1 MKKRFKNFSL
11 ISIGIIFGI
20 LVSINLSVFADKKEE
35 AKKLPVEDLRIF
47 AEVFGKIKADYVEEV
62 ADKKLLTEAL
72 NGMLAGLDPHST
84 FLDEDHFKEM
94 QQGTAGEFGGLG
106 IEVGMEDGFVKVISP
121 IEDTPAFKAGLQ
133 SGDLI
138 IKLDD
143 KSVKGMTLNDAVKLM
158 RGKPGSTINVQ
169 ILRKGKDTP
178 FDVKIIRAQIKSQ
191 SVKAKLIQEDYGYL
205 RVTQFQE
212 RTGEDVAKSINK
224 LFAENKKP
232 LNGIILD
239 MRNNPGGL
247 LNAAVAV
254 SAAFIPEGELVVYTE
269 GRAKDSKM
277 HLTAIPE
284 NFIRDPK
291 ENNYISKL
299 PPEIKKTP
307 MVVLVNNGSA
317 SASEIVAGALQDH
330 KRALIVGTKSFG
342 KGSVQSILPMNNGTA
357 IKLTTARYFTP
368 KGRSI
373 QAKGIDPDIIV
384 EDGFSGLMSR
394 EADLNNRLSNPEEN
408 KQDKSEST
416 ESNTD
421 EKNNTSE
428 SSKSDNGA
436 EALKNF
442 KPVEFGTDDDKQ
454 FQEALNILKGIDMYK
469 TIK

>member
-178 FDVKIIRAQIKSQ
+178 FDVKITRAQIKSQ

-291 ENNYISKL
+291 GNNYISKL

-454 FQEALNILKGIDMYK
+454 FQEALNILKGVDMYK

>member
-1 MKKRFKNFSL
+1 MKNRIRSLSL
-11 ISIGIIFGI
+11 IGFGVLFGL
-20 LVSINLSVFADKKEE
+20 LVSLNFSVFADKNADPKN
-35 AKKLPVEDLRIF
+35 LPIEDLRIF
-47 AEVFGKIKADYVEEV
+47 AEVFGKIKADYVEDV
-62 ADKKLLTEAL
+62 DDKKLLTEAL
-72 NGMLAGLDPHST
+72 NGMLGGLDPHST
-84 FLDEDHFKEM
+84 FLDLDHFKEM

-121 IEDTPAFKAGLQ
+121 IEDTPAFKAGLK

-143 KSVKGMTLNDAVKLM
+143 KSVKGMSLNDAVKIM
-158 RGKPGSTINVQ
+158 RGKPGSSIDVQ
-169 ILRKGKDTP
+169 VLRKEQGAAP
-178 FDVKIIRAQIKSQ
+178 FTVKITRAQIKSQ
-191 SVKAKLIQEDYGYL
+191 SVKSKLIEENYGYL

-224 LFAENKKP
+224 LFEENKKP
-232 LNGIILD
+232 LNGLILD
-239 MRNNPGGL
+239 LRNNPGGL

-284 NFIRDPK
+284 NFVRDPK
-291 ENNYISKL
+291 KNYIKKL
-299 PPEIKKTP
+299 PADIQNTP
-307 MVVLVNNGSA
+307 LVVLVNNGSA

-330 KRALIVGTKSFG
+330 ERALIVGTKSFG

-384 EDGFSGLMSR
+384 EDGLSGLMSR
-394 EADLNNRLSNPEEN
+394 EADLTNRLSNPEEQ
-408 KQDKSEST
+408 KE
-416 ESNTD
+416 
-421 EKNNTSE
+421 TSE
-428 SSKSDNGA
+428 NSKDAEDKDAAAKPAAKTDDGA

-442 KPVEFGTDDDKQ
+442 KPVEFGTADDNQ
-454 FQEALNILKGIDMYK
+454 FTEALNILKGVEKFKKIN
-469 TIK
+469 

>member
-1 MKKRFKNFSL
+1 MKNRIRSLSL
-11 ISIGIIFGI
+11 IGFGVLFGL
-20 LVSINLSVFADKKEE
+20 LVSLNFSVFADKNADPKN
-35 AKKLPVEDLRIF
+35 LPIEDLRIF
-47 AEVFGKIKADYVEEV
+47 AEVFGKIKADYVEDV
-62 ADKKLLTEAL
+62 DDKKLLTEAL
-72 NGMLAGLDPHST
+72 NGMLGGLDPHST
-84 FLDEDHFKEM
+84 FLDQDHFKEM

-121 IEDTPAFKAGLQ
+121 IEDTPAFKAGLK

-143 KSVKGMTLNDAVKLM
+143 KSVKGMSLNDAVKIM
-158 RGKPGSTINVQ
+158 RGKPGSSIDVQ
-169 ILRKGKDTP
+169 VLRKEQGAAP
-178 FDVKIIRAQIKSQ
+178 FTVKITRAQIKSQ
-191 SVKAKLIQEDYGYL
+191 SVKSKLIEENYGYL

-224 LFAENKKP
+224 LFEENKKP
-232 LNGIILD
+232 LDGLILD
-239 MRNNPGGL
+239 LRNNPGGL

-284 NFIRDPK
+284 NFVRDPK
-291 ENNYISKL
+291 KNYIKKL
-299 PPEIKKTP
+299 PADIQNTP
-307 MVVLVNNGSA
+307 LVVLVNNGSA

-330 KRALIVGTKSFG
+330 ERALIVGTKSFG

-384 EDGFSGLMSR
+384 EDGLSGLMSR
-394 EADLNNRLSNPEEN
+394 EADLTNRLSNPEEQKVTPEN
-408 KQDKSEST
+408 SKDAEDKDAAAKPAAK
-416 ESNTD
+416 TD
-421 EKNNTSE
+421 
-428 SSKSDNGA
+428 DGA

-442 KPVEFGTDDDKQ
+442 KPVEFGTADDNQ
-454 FQEALNILKGIDMYK
+454 FTEALNILKGVEKFKKIN
-469 TIK
+469 

>member
-1 MKKRFKNFSL
+1 MKNRIRSLSL
-11 ISIGIIFGI
+11 IGFGVLFGL
-20 LVSINLSVFADKKEE
+20 LVSLNFSVFADKNADPKN
-35 AKKLPVEDLRIF
+35 LPIEDLRIF
-47 AEVFGKIKADYVEEV
+47 AEVFGKIKADYVEDV
-62 ADKKLLTEAL
+62 DDKKLLNEAL
-72 NGMLAGLDPHST
+72 NGMLGGLDPHST
-84 FLDEDHFKEM
+84 FLDQDHFKEM

-121 IEDTPAFKAGLQ
+121 IEDTPAFKAGLK

-143 KSVKGMTLNDAVKLM
+143 KSVKGMSLNDAVKIM
-158 RGKPGSTINVQ
+158 RGKPGSSIDVQ
-169 ILRKGKDTP
+169 VLRKEQGAAP
-178 FDVKIIRAQIKSQ
+178 FTVKITRAQIKSQ
-191 SVKAKLIQEDYGYL
+191 SVKSKLIEENYGYL

-224 LFAENKKP
+224 LFEENKKP
-232 LNGIILD
+232 LDGLILD
-239 MRNNPGGL
+239 LRNNPGGL

-284 NFIRDPK
+284 NFVRDPK
-291 ENNYISKL
+291 KNYIKKL
-299 PPEIKKTP
+299 PADIQNTP
-307 MVVLVNNGSA
+307 LVVLVNNGSA

-384 EDGFSGLMSR
+384 EDGLSGLMSR
-394 EADLNNRLSNPEEN
+394 EADLTNRLSNPEEQ
-408 KQDKSEST
+408 KV
-416 ESNTD
+416 
-421 EKNNTSE
+421 TSE
-428 SSKSDNGA
+428 NSKDAEDKDAAAKPAAKTDDGA

-442 KPVEFGTDDDKQ
+442 KPVEFGTADDNQ
-454 FQEALNILKGIDMYK
+454 FTEALNILKGVEKFKKIN
-469 TIK
+469 

>member
-1 MKKRFKNFSL
+1 
-11 ISIGIIFGI
+11 
-20 LVSINLSVFADKKEE
+20 
-35 AKKLPVEDLRIF
+35 
-47 AEVFGKIKADYVEEV
+47 
-62 ADKKLLTEAL
+62 
-72 NGMLAGLDPHST
+72 
-84 FLDEDHFKEM
+84 
-94 QQGTAGEFGGLG
+94 
-106 IEVGMEDGFVKVISP
+106 MEDGFVKVISP

-133 SGDLI
+133 NGDLI

-158 RGKPGSTINVQ
+158 RGKPGSAINLQ

-178 FDVKIIRAQIKSQ
+178 FDVTIKRAQIKSQ
-191 SVKAKLIQEDYGYL
+191 SVKAKLIQEGYGYL

-212 RTGEDVAKSINK
+212 RTGEDVAKSINQ
-224 LFAENKKP
+224 LFSENKKP

-277 HLTAIPE
+277 HLTTIPE

-291 ENNYISKL
+291 SNNYINKL

-368 KGRSI
+368 NGRSI
-373 QAKGIDPDIIV
+373 QAKGINPDIIV
-384 EDGFSGLMSR
+384 EDGFNGFMSS
-394 EADLNNRLSNPEEN
+394 EADLTNRLSNPEEK

-416 ESNTD
+416 EPKLD
-421 EKNNTSE
+421 EKNSASE
-428 SSKSDNGA
+428 SSKRENGA
-436 EALKNF
+436 EALKSF
-442 KPVEFGTDDDKQ
+442 KPLEFGTDDDKQ
-454 FQEALNILKGIDMYK
+454 FQEALNILKGIEMYK
-469 TIK
+469 AIK

>member
-1 MKKRFKNFSL
+1 MKNRIRSLSL
-11 ISIGIIFGI
+11 IGFGVLFGL
-20 LVSINLSVFADKKEE
+20 LVSLNFSVFADKNADPKN
-35 AKKLPVEDLRIF
+35 LPIEDLRIF
-47 AEVFGKIKADYVEEV
+47 AEVFGKIKADYVEDV
-62 ADKKLLTEAL
+62 DDKKLLTEAL
-72 NGMLAGLDPHST
+72 NGMLGGLDPHST
-84 FLDEDHFKEM
+84 FLDQDHFKEM

-121 IEDTPAFKAGLQ
+121 IEDTPAFKAGLK

-143 KSVKGMTLNDAVKLM
+143 KSVKGMSLNDAVKIM
-158 RGKPGSTINVQ
+158 RGKPGSSIDVQ
-169 ILRKGKDTP
+169 VLRKEQGAAP
-178 FDVKIIRAQIKSQ
+178 FTVKITRAQIKSQ
-191 SVKAKLIQEDYGYL
+191 SVKSKLIEENYGYL

-224 LFAENKKP
+224 LFEENKKP
-232 LNGIILD
+232 LDGLILD
-239 MRNNPGGL
+239 LRNNPGGL

-284 NFIRDPK
+284 NFVRDPK
-291 ENNYISKL
+291 KNYIKKL
-299 PPEIKKTP
+299 PADIQNTP
-307 MVVLVNNGSA
+307 LVVLVNNGSA

-384 EDGFSGLMSR
+384 EDGLSGLMSR
-394 EADLNNRLSNPEEN
+394 EADLTNRLSNPEEQ
-408 KQDKSEST
+408 KV
-416 ESNTD
+416 
-421 EKNNTSE
+421 TSE
-428 SSKSDNGA
+428 NSKDAEDKDAAAKPAAKTDDGA

-442 KPVEFGTDDDKQ
+442 KPVEFGTADDNQ
-454 FQEALNILKGIDMYK
+454 FTEALNILKGVEKFKKIN
-469 TIK
+469 

>member
-1 MKKRFKNFSL
+1 MKNRIRSLSL
-11 ISIGIIFGI
+11 IGFGVLFGL
-20 LVSINLSVFADKKEE
+20 LVSLNFSVFADKNADPKN
-35 AKKLPVEDLRIF
+35 LPIEDLRIF
-47 AEVFGKIKADYVEEV
+47 AEVFGKIKADYVEDV
-62 ADKKLLTEAL
+62 DDKKLLTEAL
-72 NGMLAGLDPHST
+72 NGMLGGLDPHST
-84 FLDEDHFKEM
+84 FLDQDHFKEM

-121 IEDTPAFKAGLQ
+121 IEDTPAFKAGLK

-143 KSVKGMTLNDAVKLM
+143 KSVKGMSLNDAVKIM
-158 RGKPGSTINVQ
+158 RGKPGSSIDVQ
-169 ILRKGKDTP
+169 VLRKEQGAAP
-178 FDVKIIRAQIKSQ
+178 FTVKITRAQIKSQ
-191 SVKAKLIQEDYGYL
+191 SVKSKLIEENYGYL

-224 LFAENKKP
+224 LFEENKKP
-232 LNGIILD
+232 LNGLILD
-239 MRNNPGGL
+239 LRNNPGGL

-284 NFIRDPK
+284 NFVRDPK
-291 ENNYISKL
+291 KNYIKKL
-299 PPEIKKTP
+299 PADIQNTP
-307 MVVLVNNGSA
+307 LVVLVNNGSA

-384 EDGFSGLMSR
+384 EDGLSGLMSR
-394 EADLNNRLSNPEEN
+394 EADLTNRLSNPEEQ
-408 KQDKSEST
+408 KE
-416 ESNTD
+416 
-421 EKNNTSE
+421 TSE
-428 SSKSDNGA
+428 NSKDAEDKDAAAKPAAKTDDGA

-442 KPVEFGTDDDKQ
+442 KPVEFGTADDNQ
-454 FQEALNILKGIDMYK
+454 FTEALNILKGVEKFKKIN
-469 TIK
+469 

>member
-1 MKKRFKNFSL
+1 MKNRIRSLSL
-11 ISIGIIFGI
+11 IGFGVLFGL
-20 LVSINLSVFADKKEE
+20 LVSLNFSVFADKNADPKN
-35 AKKLPVEDLRIF
+35 LPIEDLRIF
-47 AEVFGKIKADYVEEV
+47 AEVFGKIKADYVEDV
-62 ADKKLLTEAL
+62 DDKKLLTEAL
-72 NGMLAGLDPHST
+72 NGMLGGLDPHST
-84 FLDEDHFKEM
+84 FLDLDHFKEM

-121 IEDTPAFKAGLQ
+121 IEDTPAFKAGLK

-143 KSVKGMTLNDAVKLM
+143 KSVKGMSLNDAVKIM
-158 RGKPGSTINVQ
+158 RGKPGSSIDVQ
-169 ILRKGKDTP
+169 VLRKEQGAAP
-178 FDVKIIRAQIKSQ
+178 FTVKITRAQIKSQ
-191 SVKAKLIQEDYGYL
+191 SVKSKLIEENYGYL

-224 LFAENKKP
+224 LFEENKKP
-232 LNGIILD
+232 LNGLILD
-239 MRNNPGGL
+239 LRNNPGGL

-284 NFIRDPK
+284 NFVRDPK
-291 ENNYISKL
+291 KNYIKKL
-299 PPEIKKTP
+299 PADIQNTP
-307 MVVLVNNGSA
+307 LVVLVNNGSA

-330 KRALIVGTKSFG
+330 ERALIVGTKSFG

-384 EDGFSGLMSR
+384 EDGLSGLMSR
-394 EADLNNRLSNPEEN
+394 EADLTNRLSNPEEQKVTPEN
-408 KQDKSEST
+408 SKDAEDKDAAAKPAAK
-416 ESNTD
+416 TD
-421 EKNNTSE
+421 
-428 SSKSDNGA
+428 DGA

-442 KPVEFGTDDDKQ
+442 KPVEFGTADDNQ
-454 FQEALNILKGIDMYK
+454 FTEALNILKGVEKFKKIN
-469 TIK
+469 